1 MQSRQHL
8 LFVFKGVYDMGLQ
21 VNEAV
26 EWMKRINE
34 KVHTNKEYLTSLD
47 QPIGDGDHGINMARG
62 FQEVSNKITMQEYEN
77 VADLLKDVAMTLMSK
92 VGGASGPLF
101 GTAFLKMSV
110 AAKGSDTLNH
120 DDFVKML
127 EEAVNGVKQR
137 GKATEDEKT
146 LIDVWSPMVE
156 YFKRVNRFQPDEIA
170 TEAKKAM
177 ENTKDI
183 MATKG
188 RAAYFKE
195 KSIGHIDPGAATSFY
210 IFEALSEVV
219 KEGDN

>member
-1 MQSRQHL
+1 
-8 LFVFKGVYDMGLQ
+8 MGLQ
-21 VNEAV
+21 VTEAV
-26 EWMKRINE
+26 ECMKRINE
-34 KVHTNKEYLTSLD
+34 KIHTNKEYLTSLD

-62 FQEVSNKITMQEYEN
+62 FQEVSNKITMQDYET

-101 GTAFLKMSV
+101 GTAFLKMSL
-110 AAKGSDTLNH
+110 AAKGNDTIDHENIAR
-120 DDFVKML
+120 VL

-137 GKATEDEKT
+137 GKAVEGEKT

-156 YFKRVNRFQPDEIA
+156 YFKRVDRFKSGEIA
-170 TEAKKAM
+170 GEAKKAM
-177 ENTKDI
+177 ENTKEI

-210 IFEALSEVV
+210 IFEALSEVI
-219 KEGDN
+219 KEGEK